1 MPRVATLQSSFNAGE
16 FTPLLFGQVT
26 YDKYANALGTCL
38 NYIPLVQGGLARR
51 PGTHDVAPTKYG
63 STKKSRIVRFEFST
77 TQAYILEFGDQYIR
91 FYANGGQVITGPS
104 TPLEVATPYLE
115 ADLAKLRFTQSA
127 DVLYI
132 THPSYPPRKLSR
144 LSALSWTLTTIAFQ
158 DGPYLPT
165 NVSATTIA
173 LSGRSGAVTATA
185 SAATFASTDVGR
197 QFRIGYYP
205 PAWAPST
212 AYAKGASVKNDN
224 GKIYVCIAAGNSA
237 ASGGPT
243 GYGNSIQD
251 NTAFWNYSVDA
262 SERWAWGT
270 ITAYTSPTSVT
281 VTLVTP
287 AADNFATQDW
297 RLGVWGPVNGY
308 PSASAFYED
317 RLVFAACPQYPQ
329 RVDFSAV
336 SQYETFSPT
345 NDVGVTSA
353 AEAISITLSSRDVQV
368 VQWMEGDEKGLLVGT
383 TSGEWLVRPSTLGEA
398 LSALNVKGSQTT
410 SYGSAS
416 VAAVRA
422 GKAVIYVQRA
432 GRKLREMAY
441 VIQVD
446 GFQSPDLT
454 VRSEHI
460 TQGGVTEMAFQKE
473 LKPIVW
479 SVRADG
485 VLLAMTYE
493 RDQDV
498 VAWSR
503 HVLGGKNAKVESVA
517 SIPSPDGT
525 RDDLWLQVTRTIG
538 GVTVRRIEL
547 LQKIWEVG
555 DLAADAFYVDSG
567 ATYNGAPTSTV
578 SGLSWLEGETVQI
591 LTDGAVHPPQVVTG
605 GAVPLQTP
613 ASKVQIGLQIISQGM
628 TLRGNAG
635 SADGTAQGKTRR
647 INHLALRLMDTLGIS
662 CGPSFDNLDPLIF
675 RKMLDPLT
683 KAVPLFTGD
692 YDFNFDADYDYEGIV
707 CWQQD
712 QPTPGTILAVMPQ
725 LVTYDR

>member
-38 NYIPLVQGGLARR
+38 NYIPLVQGGLTRR
-51 PGTHDVAPTKYG
+51 PGTHDVAPTKFG
-63 STKKSRIVRFEFST
+63 IARKSRLVRFEFST
-77 TQAYILEFGDQYIR
+77 SQAYVLEFGHLYIR
-91 FYANGGQVITGPS
+91 FYANGGLVLVSGV
-104 TPLEVATPYLE
+104 PLEVVTPYTE
-115 ADLAKLRFTQSA
+115 NDIAQLRFTQSA

-132 THPSYPPRKLSR
+132 THPSYPPSKLSR
-144 LSALSWTLTTIAFQ
+144 FAALSWGYTAISGQ
-158 DGPYLPT
+158 DGPYLPV
-165 NVSATTIA
+165 NVSAITIA
-173 LSGRSGAVTATA
+173 LSATWGVVTAAA
-185 SAATFASTDVGR
+185 SAALFSATDVGR

-205 PAWAPST
+205 PNWLAST
-212 AYAKGASVKNDN
+212 YYAKGATVKNDS
-224 GKIYVCIAAGNSA
+224 GKIYQCIKAGFSA
-237 ASGGPT
+237 AAGGPT
-243 GYGNSIQD
+243 GYGTNIAD
-251 NTAFWNYSVDA
+251 GAAVWNYTVDA
-262 SERWAWGT
+262 GERWAWGV
-270 ITAYTSPTSVT
+270 ISSVT
-281 VTLVTP
+281 DVLTATVSLSTT
-287 AADNFATQDW
+287 AADVFATQDW
-297 RLGVWGPVNGY
+297 RLGLWGAANGY
-308 PSASAFYED
+308 PSVSTFYED
-317 RLVFAACPQYPQ
+317 RLVFAGCAQYPQ
-329 RVDFSAV
+329 RVDFSCV

-353 AEAISITLSSRDVQV
+353 AEAISITLNSKDVQV
-368 VQWMEGDEKGLLVGT
+368 VRWMEGDEKGLLVGT

-410 SYGSAS
+410 SYGSAA
-416 VAAVRA
+416 VAPVRA

-460 TQGGVTEMAFQKE
+460 TQGGVTELAFQKE
-473 LKPIVW
+473 LKPLVW
-479 SVRADG
+479 CVRADG
-485 VLLAMTYE
+485 TLLAMTYE

-503 HVLGGKNAKVESVA
+503 HTLGGINAKVESVV
-517 SIPSPDGT
+517 SIPAPDGT
-525 RDDLWLQVTRTIG
+525 RDDLWLQTTRTIG
-538 GVTVRRIEL
+538 GATVRRVERM
-547 LQKIWEVG
+547 QKIWEVG
-555 DLAADAFYVDSG
+555 DAAADAFYVDSG
-567 ATYNGAPTSTV
+567 GTYSGAPTSVVT
-578 SGLSWLEGETVQI
+578 GLNWLEGQTVQI
-591 LTDGAVHPPQVVTG
+591 LADGAVHPPQVVTG

-613 ASKVQIGLQIISQGM
+613 ASKVQIGLQIVSQAM

-647 INHLALRLMDTLGIS
+647 INHLTLRLMDTLGIS

-683 KAVPLFTGD
+683 TAVPLFTGD
-692 YDFNFDADYDYEGIV
+692 YDFNFDANYDYDGIV